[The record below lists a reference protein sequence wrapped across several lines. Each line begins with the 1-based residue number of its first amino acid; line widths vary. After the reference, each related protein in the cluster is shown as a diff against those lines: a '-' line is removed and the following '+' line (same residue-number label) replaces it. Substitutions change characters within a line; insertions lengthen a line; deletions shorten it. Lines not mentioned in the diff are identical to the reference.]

1 MSNVSMRNR
10 EEILELLD
18 DVSAAAE
25 NMFHAFKHQ
34 MTEAD
39 RIARDKKI
47 AEARWV
53 CDEELRGETAP

>member
-18 DVSAAAE
+18 NVSAAAE
-25 NMFHAFKHQ
+25 TMFLQFKNK

-39 RIARDKKI
+39 RIARDKVI

-53 CDEELRGETAP
+53 CDEELRGEIA